1 MRGVRTIQ
9 GDFINHA
16 WGHTDMHWLW
26 VIIIGLIVGVIAK
39 FIRGGQDSMGF
50 IITII
55 IGILGSVIATYVGE
69 MLHLWGATGL
79 VHFLASIGGA
89 VILLAIYHVLFKPSS
104 SS

>member
-1 MRGVRTIQ
+1 
-9 GDFINHA
+9 
-16 WGHTDMHWLW
+16 MHWLW

-50 IITII
+50 IITVI

-69 MLHLWGATGL
+69 MLHLWGPTGL